1 MPVIKRYPNRKL
13 YDTAAKQYVSLD
25 GVAEMIRRGDPV
37 QVLDHATGEDHTT
50 LVLTQIIVEQEKR
63 GSGFLPLDV
72 LTGLVE
78 AGGNTL
84 ATLRQRLT
92 APLDMLRSV
101 DDEIQARIEKLVSLG
116 ELAEDEG
123 RRLAQKLLALGAAVR
138 ADRAHNDEVLEQK
151 LLARGVPTRL
161 DLERLTTAVDQ
172 LSAEVERLRAKD

>member
-13 YDTAAKQYVSLD
+13 YDTSAKQYVSLD

-50 LVLTQIIVEQEKR
+50 LILTQIIVEQEKR
-63 GSGFLPLDV
+63 GTGFLPLDV

-84 ATLRQRLT
+84 ASLRQRLT
-92 APLDMLRSV
+92 APLDLLRQV
-101 DDEIQARIEKLVSLG
+101 DDEIQARIDKLVSLG

-123 RRLAQKLLALGAAVR
+123 RRLAQKLVALGAAVAADHSEQGAAIER
-138 ADRAHNDEVLEQK
+138 ALQ
-151 LLARGVPTRL
+151 ARDLPTRE
-161 DLERLTTAVDQ
+161 DVARLSHVIDQ
-172 LSAEVERLRAKD
+172 LTAEVDSLRRNQ